1 MPTEL
6 GKKASVLLLRAAALS
21 LFIPRQWR
29 VRQSAATPA
38 GAPLIETS
46 AALQAPVV
54 ETPPAPVE
62 NQAESR
68 PAPEPARP
76 PRRMW
81 ALVQTK
87 PEALVLAVSASRAE
101 LERELSELNET
112 WNHWE
117 LRVERQRYAIQPAP
131 VLYAAQDAAPTA
143 GAKARTEG

>member
-1 MPTEL
+1 MMPTEL
-6 GKKASVLLLRAAALS
+6 GKKASVLLVGAAALS
-21 LFIPRQWR
+21 LFIPRRWR
-29 VRQSAATPA
+29 ARGSVAPA
-38 GAPLIETS
+38 EPA
-46 AALQAPVV
+46 AAL
-54 ETPPAPVE
+54 PAPVAE
-62 NQAESR
+62 TQPAVVDKQAASP

-81 ALVQTK
+81 ALVQTR
-87 PEALVLAVSASRAE
+87 PEALILAVSASRAE

-143 GAKARTEG
+143 GARARTES

>member
-1 MPTEL
+1 MMPTEL
-6 GKKASVLLLRAAALS
+6 GKKASVLFLGAAALS

-29 VRQSAATPA
+29 ARVGVAPAAEP
-38 GAPLIETS
+38 S
-46 AALQAPVV
+46 AAL
-54 ETPPAPVE
+54 PAPV
-62 NQAESR
+62 AETTPS
-68 PAPEPARP
+68 PVEKQGAPHVAPEPARP

-81 ALVQTK
+81 ALVQTR
-87 PEALVLAVSASRAE
+87 PEALILAVSASRAE

-131 VLYAAQDAAPTA
+131 VLYAAQDAAPTT